1 MNSTGL
7 ATALRNEI
15 ARRAAAWE
23 RHIAQ
28 ASGED
33 RLRRLNQAESDL
45 LLWLMLAHEL
55 GWSASDQALEPIT
68 IGPPLSG
75 RLRGADL
82 PHYPEGDEDWQ
93 RIDRSVQATWL
104 AAIGA
109 ADASPTPERRET
121 LRQILMIRAAVGS
134 RLTARA
140 ARRRAQSAQQEAA

>member
-23 RHIAQ
+23 KHIAQ

-33 RLRRLNQAESDL
+33 RLRRLNQAESDM

-55 GWSASDQALEPIT
+55 AWGASDQVLEPIT
-68 IGPPLSG
+68 VGQPLSG
-75 RLRGADL
+75 RLRTADL
-82 PHYPEGDEDWQ
+82 PLYPEGDEDWQ
-93 RIDRSVQATWL
+93 RMERSVQATWL

-109 ADASPTPERRET
+109 VDTSPTPERRET
-121 LRQILMIRAAVGS
+121 LRQILMIRAAIRS

-140 ARRRAQSAQQEAA
+140 ARRRARPAQQEAA